1 MAHDLVA
8 ETDVEY
14 GAGGGHLHFLDILQP
29 AAVTGS
35 TDVPLSQ
42 PAESAKASQTT
53 LDRTAV
59 ATSS

>member
-8 ETDVEY
+8 ETDVQY
-14 GAGGGHLHFLDILQP
+14 GAGGGHPLFLDILRP

-35 TDVPLSQ
+35 TGVPLSQ
-42 PAESAKASQTT
+42 SAETTKASQTT
-53 LDRTAV
+53 LDWTAV